1 MVSQEA
7 RHEPWKVDYVLK
19 EQDKL
24 RSFCLK
30 RNYTLKD
37 DSHLVGKTQTK
48 QGNES
53 RLRMV
58 RIFSSYIA

>member
-7 RHEPWKVDYVLK
+7 QCEPWKVNCVLK

-58 RIFSSYIA
+58 CIFSSYIA